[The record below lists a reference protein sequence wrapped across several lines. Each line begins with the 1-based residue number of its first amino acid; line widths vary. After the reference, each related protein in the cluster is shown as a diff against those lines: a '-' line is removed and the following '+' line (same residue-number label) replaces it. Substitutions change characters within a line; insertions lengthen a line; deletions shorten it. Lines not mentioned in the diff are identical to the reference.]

1 MLPGLKHAVI
11 GGESQALSI
20 VQLSTM
26 TVRCVLSP
34 LDDWCMAVAATPG
47 GAEQHARLR
56 RRPGQTGEHGLHHR
70 VERQP
75 AGPAGHM
82 TDGRGVLE
90 ALRSHIDPAGVNVL
104 IVGAGAAA
112 RATALELS
120 LARAGEILVCDRTPE
135 RATALVEALA
145 AFKAARVTRMLGD
158 EGERDAVVV
167 AADTLCFDGSRPV
180 GKPRDEAEA
189 GAFLRAWRGRPHRTV
204 TGVCVLA
211 DGRRTLFSDL
221 ATVEV
226 GDLDDG
232 EIDRYVAGGGWRGKA
247 GGYNLAERLA
257 AGWPIRCEGDPTSV
271 MGLPMQRVVPLLR
284 SLGCGPDGGA
294 R

>member
-1 MLPGLKHAVI
+1 VSGRPL
-11 GGESQALSI
+11 
-20 VQLSTM
+20 
-26 TVRCVLSP
+26 VLASASP
-34 LDDWCMAVAATPG
+34 RRLELLEAAGFRPRPVAADLEDD
-47 GAEQHARLR
+47 AV
-56 RRPGQTGEHGLHHR
+56 R
-70 VERQP
+70 VRFLMP
-75 AGPAGHM
+75 A
-82 TDGRGVLE
+82 
-90 ALRSHIDPAGVNVL
+90 
-104 IVGAGAAA
+104 
-112 RATALELS
+112 
-120 LARAGEILVCDRTPE
+120 
-135 RATALVEALA
+135 ALVEALA